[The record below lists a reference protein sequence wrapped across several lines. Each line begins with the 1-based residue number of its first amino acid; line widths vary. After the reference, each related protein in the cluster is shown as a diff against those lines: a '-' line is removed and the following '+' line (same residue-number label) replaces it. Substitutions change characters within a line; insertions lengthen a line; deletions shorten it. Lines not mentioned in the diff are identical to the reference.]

1 MNECF
6 VSRGSHLNDLM
17 LIRSGRACVVVDG
30 RQVQI
35 LKPGRFVDAIS
46 FLTDETAPTN
56 VVALEPTRDVCWPT
70 SRLKGYRRNNP
81 ELLAAIQAA
90 LGTEPH
96 KTTSGHR
103 KTVVTG

>member
-56 VVALEPTRDVCWPT
+56 LVALEPTRYVCRPR
-70 SRLKGYRRNNP
+70 SRLKGYLRKNP
-81 ELLAAIQAA
+81 ELHAAIQAA
-90 LGTEPH
+90 LGTDL
-96 KTTSGHR
+96 TR
-103 KTVVTG
+103 RLQDTGREQ